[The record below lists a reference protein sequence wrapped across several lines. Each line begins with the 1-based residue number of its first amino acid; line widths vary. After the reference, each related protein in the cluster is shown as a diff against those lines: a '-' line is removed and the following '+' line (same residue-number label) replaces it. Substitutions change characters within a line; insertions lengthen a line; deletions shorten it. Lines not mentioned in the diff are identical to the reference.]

1 MTIEEFIE
9 WEMQEAQTERS
20 IQFLRQAFPAPL
32 NEESILARNLDDQKR
47 QAKRNFIRKKFFEEY
62 KKPSAKQDK
71 DLQRQIAKGFES
83 ALSKLFK

>member
-9 WEMQEAQTERS
+9 WEMQEEQTERS

-32 NEESILARNLDDQKR
+32 NEESIFARNLDDQKR

-62 KKPSAKQDK
+62 KKSSANQDK
-71 DLQRQIAKGFES
+71 DLQKQITKSFES

>member
-9 WEMQEAQTERS
+9 WEMQEEQTERS
-20 IQFLRQAFPAPL
+20 IQNLRKAFTAPL

-47 QAKRNFIRKKFFEEY
+47 QAKRNIIRKKFFEEY
-62 KKPSAKQDK
+62 KKQSAKQDK

>member
-9 WEMQEAQTERS
+9 WEMQEEQTERS
-20 IQFLRQAFPAPL
+20 IQFLRQMFPAPL

-47 QAKRNFIRKKFFEEY
+47 QARRNFIRKKFFEEY
-62 KKPSAKQDK
+62 KKSSANQDK
-71 DLQRQIAKGFES
+71 ELQKQIAKGFES

>member
-9 WEMQEAQTERS
+9 WEMQEEQTERS

-47 QAKRNFIRKKFFEEY
+47 QARRNFIRKKFFEEY
-62 KKPSAKQDK
+62 KKSSANQDK
-71 DLQRQIAKGFES
+71 DLQKQITKSFES

>member
-9 WEMQEAQTERS
+9 WEMQEEQTERS
-20 IQFLRQAFPAPL
+20 IQDLRKAFTAPL

-47 QAKRNFIRKKFFEEY
+47 QANRSFIRKKFFEEY
-62 KKPSAKQDK
+62 KKSSAKREQDLIK
-71 DLQRQIAKGFES
+71 QITTGVES

>member
-9 WEMQEAQTERS
+9 WEMQEEQTERS
-20 IQFLRQAFPAPL
+20 IQNLRKAFTTPL

-47 QAKRNFIRKKFFEEY
+47 QARRNFMRKKFFEEY
-62 KKPSAKQDK
+62 KKQSAKQDK

>member
-9 WEMQEAQTERS
+9 WEMQEEQTERS

-32 NEESILARNLDDQKR
+32 NEESILVRNLDDQKR
-47 QAKRNFIRKKFFEEY
+47 QARRNFIRKKFFEEY
-62 KKPSAKQDK
+62 KKSSANQDK
-71 DLQRQIAKGFES
+71 ELQKQIAKGFES